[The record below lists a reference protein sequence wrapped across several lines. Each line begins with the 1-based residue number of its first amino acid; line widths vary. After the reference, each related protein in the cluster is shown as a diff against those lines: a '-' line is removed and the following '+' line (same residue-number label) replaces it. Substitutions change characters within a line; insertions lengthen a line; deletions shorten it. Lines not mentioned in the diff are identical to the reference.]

1 MFARSVN
8 AYTEKGAMKTFK
20 EFLCERRKSKKLTL
34 RRLGELT
41 EISASYLSEIEN
53 GVKPPPTDESKIEK
67 IASALECD
75 ARELLKLA
83 QIQRATGSM
92 SNILS
97 KLFGQDDDLAWSL
110 CREAENNE
118 EQLRESLREMLSK
131 IKENSR

>member
-1 MFARSVN
+1 
-8 AYTEKGAMKTFK
+8 MKTFK
-20 EFLCERRKSKKLTL
+20 EFLCERRKSRKLTL

-41 EISASYLSEIEN
+41 DISASYLSEIEN
-53 GVKPPPTDESKIEK
+53 GVKQPPTDESKLK
-67 IASALECD
+67 KLASALECD
-75 ARELLKLA
+75 FVELLKIA

-118 EQLRESLREMLSK
+118 DQLREHLKEMLNK
-131 IKENSR
+131 IKENNR